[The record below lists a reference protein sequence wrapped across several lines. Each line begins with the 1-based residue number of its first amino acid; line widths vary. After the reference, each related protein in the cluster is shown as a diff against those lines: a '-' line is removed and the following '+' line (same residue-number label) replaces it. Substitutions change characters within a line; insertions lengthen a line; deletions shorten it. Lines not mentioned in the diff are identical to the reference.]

1 MIEFVCAECF
11 QASVTKVLVFMLRN
25 WRTSRSTS
33 SRSVLVPSQASPGVL
48 NHPTSQL
55 AKRKA
60 DELEDFNAGRG
71 LHLSDAISSLT
82 SIIDNTELE
91 AGIPPEVVE
100 EGNKLIEQLL
110 RTWASK
116 VSNDDSED
124 VDMDAGEY
132 DDSPEA
138 QVEELRKCVE
148 EFRPQI
154 EDNQWVQ
161 RVLASLI

>member
-1 MIEFVCAECF
+1 M
-11 QASVTKVLVFMLRN
+11 TKVLAFTLRN
-25 WRTSRSTS
+25 WRTSRRTS
-33 SRSVLVPSQASPGVL
+33 SRSVLVPFQASPVL
-48 NHPTSQL
+48 NLPISQL

-60 DELEDFNAGRG
+60 DELEDFNAGEA
-71 LHLSDAISSLT
+71 LHLSDAIFRLT

-116 VSNDDSED
+116 VSNDDGED

>member
-1 MIEFVCAECF
+1 M
-11 QASVTKVLVFMLRN
+11 
-25 WRTSRSTS
+25 
-33 SRSVLVPSQASPGVL
+33 
-48 NHPTSQL
+48 
-55 AKRKA
+55 
-60 DELEDFNAGRG
+60 
-71 LHLSDAISSLT
+71 LT

-116 VSNDDSED
+116 VSSDDSED
-124 VDMDAGEY
+124 VDMDGGES
-132 DDSPEA
+132 DGSPEA

-148 EFRPQI
+148 AFRPQI